1 MPESSDQLRIQLD
14 TLLADYERA
23 RRSLSD
29 AHAKMRAIN
38 GRAESGDRLVT
49 ATVGP
54 RGTLTALGLDPRAPR
69 TLSADKLAEKILDT
83 VQAAAADATRQRNQL
98 LAAALPPGVPVE
110 DLVRGE
116 VDPTRWA
123 LRETATG
130 MSKQEWWDSVD
141 SSVGSRPQ

>member
-1 MPESSDQLRIQLD
+1 MPQSSDQLRVQLD

-29 AHAKMRAIN
+29 VHAGMRAVN
-38 GRAESGDRLVT
+38 GRAESTDRLVT

-83 VQAAAADATRQRNQL
+83 VQAAAADATRQLNQL
-98 LAAALPPGVPVE
+98 LAATLPPGVPVE
-110 DLVRGE
+110 DVVRGE

-130 MSKQEWWDSVD
+130 MSMQEWWDSVD
-141 SSVGSRPQ
+141 GSVETRPQ

>member
-1 MPESSDQLRIQLD
+1 MPQSSDQLRVQLD

-29 AHAKMRAIN
+29 VHAGMRAVN
-38 GRAESGDRLVT
+38 GRAESTDRLVT

-83 VQAAAADATRQRNQL
+83 VQAAAADATRQLSQL

-110 DLVRGE
+110 DIVRGE

-130 MSKQEWWDSVD
+130 MSMQEWWDSVD
-141 SSVGSRPQ
+141 GSVETRPQ